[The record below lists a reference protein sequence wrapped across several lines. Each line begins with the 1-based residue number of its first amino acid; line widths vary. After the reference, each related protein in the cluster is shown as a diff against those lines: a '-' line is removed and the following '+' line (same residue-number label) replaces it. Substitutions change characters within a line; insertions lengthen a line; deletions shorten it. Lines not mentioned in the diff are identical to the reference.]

1 MHSSTQSSERF
12 DVVVVGTGLAG
23 LSAALRAK
31 EEGANVVVIDK
42 APETSMGGNSRFS
55 GGALRTPSETASAAD
70 LVKEAMDMSGG
81 RANPRLA
88 HLLYHEATEALDWLR
103 GYGVPILRSDEERPD
118 FKGSKMPWHAKGNGY
133 GLIAALFPSLAKK
146 NIPVRFETKAL
157 RLDLDEK
164 GAVNGV
170 VVRDKSGSRVLQG
183 AVILATGN
191 FQANVEMRARYLGKG
206 ADGLIVRGS
215 RFNTGDGINIAM
227 QAGAQSFGN
236 WGDFHSAV
244 LDARSAQVECGET
257 NINTYP
263 HTVMVNVNGNR
274 FVDEGADFFDTTYVT
289 YGKACL
295 AQPGGRAFCLFDAK
309 AAERRLVYGLREDF
323 EPLQAGTLR
332 RLADML
338 GINADNLERTIAEFN
353 TAVSDKPFDPERLDG
368 KCTTGI
374 VPPKSNWALPLDT
387 PPYFALPVTGGITFA
402 FGGLKVDENC
412 RVLDTEDRA
421 MPGLYAAGEIMGGVF
436 YQKYPGGA
444 SLVRSLVFGRI
455 AGRNAVNFSRK
466 AVTQF
471 ARAASN
477 S

>member
-1 MHSSTQSSERF
+1 MSAALQSSESF
-12 DVVVVGTGLAG
+12 DAIVVGTGLAG

-31 EEGANVVVIDK
+31 EAGGKVVVIDK

-55 GGALRTPSETASAAD
+55 GGALRTPSDTVSAGD
-70 LVKEAMDMSGG
+70 LVNEAMEMSGG
-81 RANPRLA
+81 RANPRLT
-88 HLLYHEATEALDWLR
+88 HVLYNDAAEALEWLR

-133 GLIAALFPSLAKK
+133 GLIAALFPNLAK
-146 NIPVRFETKAL
+146 NNVPVSFETKAL
-157 RLDLDEK
+157 RLDVDEK
-164 GAVNGV
+164 GNVNGV
-170 VVRDKSGSRVLQG
+170 VVRDRSGTRTLQG
-183 AVILATGN
+183 PVILATGN
-191 FQANVEMRARYLGKG
+191 FQANTEMRARYLGEG
-206 ADGLIVRGS
+206 ADALIVRGS
-215 RFNTGDGINIAM
+215 KYNTGDGLNMAM

-263 HTVMVNVNGNR
+263 HTVMVNVDGKR
-274 FVDEGADFFDTTYVT
+274 FVDEGEDFFDLTYVT

-309 AAERRLVYGLREDF
+309 AAERGLVYGLREDF
-323 EPLQAGTLR
+323 EPIQAGTLR
-332 RLADML
+332 RLAEML
-338 GINADNLERTIAEFN
+338 GINADNLERTIQEFN
-353 TAVSDKPFDPERLDG
+353 GSINQKPFDPESRDG
-368 KCTTGI
+368 KSTTGI
-374 VPPKSNWALPLDT
+374 TPPKSNWALPLDT
-387 PPYFALPVTGGITFA
+387 PPFFALPITGGITFA
-402 FGGLKVDENC
+402 FGGLRVDENC

-455 AGRNAVNFSRK
+455 AGRNAVAFSNK
-466 AVTQF
+466 KGAKPTSVVN
-471 ARAASN
+471 A
-477 S
+477 

>member
-1 MHSSTQSSERF
+1 MSTSSRSSERY
-12 DVVVVGTGLAG
+12 DAIVVGTGLAG

-31 EEGANVVVIDK
+31 EEGGKVFVVDK

-55 GGALRTPSETASAAD
+55 GGALRTPSDTVSAAD

-88 HLLYHEATEALDWLR
+88 HVLYHEATEALKWLR
-103 GYGVPILRSDEERPD
+103 DYGVPILRSDEERPD

-133 GLIAALFPSLAKK
+133 GLIAALFPNLAK
-146 NIPVRFETKAL
+146 NNVRVSFDTKAL
-157 RLDLDEK
+157 HLDLDEK
-164 GAVNGV
+164 GTVNGV
-170 VVRDKSGSRVLQG
+170 VVRDRTGTRTLLG
-183 AVILATGN
+183 PVILATGN
-191 FQANVEMRARYLGKG
+191 FQANTEMRARYLGHG
-206 ADGLIVRGS
+206 ADALIVRGS
-215 RFNTGDGINIAM
+215 RFNTGDGINMAM
-227 QAGAQSFGN
+227 EAGAQSFGN

-263 HTVMVNVNGNR
+263 HTVMVNVDGNR

-295 AQPGGRAFCLFDAK
+295 AQPGGRAYCLFDAK
-309 AAERRLVYGLREDF
+309 AAERGLVYGLREDF

-332 RLADML
+332 RLAEML
-338 GINADNLERTIAEFN
+338 GINADNLERTIAEYN
-353 TAVSDKPFDPERLDG
+353 ASINDKPFDPERRDG
-368 KCTTGI
+368 KSTTGI
-374 VPPKSNWALPLDT
+374 IPPKSNWALPLDT
-387 PPYFALPVTGGITFA
+387 PPFFALPATGGITFA

-455 AGRNAVNFSRK
+455 AGRNAVVFSKK
-466 AVTQF
+466 AGAKV
-471 ARAASN
+471 ANVINA
-477 S
+477 